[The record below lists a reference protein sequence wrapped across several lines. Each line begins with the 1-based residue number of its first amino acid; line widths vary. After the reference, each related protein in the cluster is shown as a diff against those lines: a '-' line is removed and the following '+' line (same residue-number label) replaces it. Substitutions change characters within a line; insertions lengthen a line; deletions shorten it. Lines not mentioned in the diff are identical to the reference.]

1 MKKLISR
8 YWLVLVAL
16 VSVTLFTACS
26 SDDDAVNPVFP
37 QVQTIAGAAGDVK
50 EFSFDANQNWSLSS
64 NQIWCKISKVEAQNE
79 NQEEA
84 KAAVKPGFVLNGAAG
99 KQTIQVTITDDDAS
113 KDMSVAQLSLK
124 MGDQEVTIAEIQRS
138 AEGYELKVYDELG
151 YDITETGI
159 TVGYKDIAGQPIYNK
174 FTVKSTFRFAVTNT
188 PAWVEL
194 EGGFLVGAPNKEIV
208 GGAAFKENQGLN
220 AKYAIGKDANYTI
233 TFASEDGKAAVTVP
247 VIYNGMTTN
256 TMDITY
262 PTSSQWAVW
271 NVSMDGKVFTQ
282 NGSSLNGDAADVFTF
297 HNFVPFQLNT
307 RDDAYQLVVFENKK
321 EGLFEDESGAVKL
334 HGEKGDVKLT
344 VDALSSG
351 SRELLVYALPQS
363 VCDTLENGLD
373 DMLEEDFK
381 TVRSD
386 FDRYFLM
393 DVVQKENSSSA
404 DDQSSAPTILEMNYL
419 PVECK
424 KDKSMYGSVA
434 SEFFGYN
441 GDEIYVAKSKVGVS
455 LTVNPNLKNWDPT
468 TMMETGYLTV
478 TDGGGNDI
486 SSSVEASQDGN
497 ENWVFFVPVPETT
510 PMYMIFK
517 DNGTPVRILVIEA
530 GEEGMS
536 KKHTSIRKIR
546 K

>member
-84 KAAVKPGFVLNGAAG
+84 KGAVKPGFVLNGAAG

-113 KDMSVAQLSLK
+113 KDLSVAQLNLK
-124 MGDQEVTIAEIQRS
+124 MGGQEVTIAEIQRS
-138 AEGYELKVYDELG
+138 AEGYDLKVYDALG
-151 YDITETGI
+151 NDITETGI
-159 TVGYKDIAGQPIYNK
+159 IVGYKNVAGQPIYNK
-174 FTVKSTFRFAVTNT
+174 FTVKSTYRFAVTNT

-194 EGGFLVGAPNKEIV
+194 EGGFLVGTPNNEVV
-208 GGAAFKENQGLN
+208 GGAAFKEGQGLN
-220 AKYAIGKDANYTI
+220 AKYAIAKEANYTI

-247 VIYNGMTTN
+247 VVYNGMTTH

-282 NGSSLNGDAADVFTF
+282 NGSSLNGDATNVFTF

-307 RDDAYQLVVFENKK
+307 LNDAYQLVVFDKK
-321 EGLFEDESGAVKL
+321 EDGLREETSGAVKL
-334 HGEKGDVKLT
+334 QGEKGDVKLT
-344 VDALSSG
+344 IDALSSG
-351 SRELLVYALPQS
+351 SREFLVYALPQS
-363 VCDTLENGLD
+363 VYATFDNGLD
-373 DMLEEDFK
+373 EMLENDFT
-381 TVRSD
+381 TVKSD
-386 FDRYFLM
+386 YDRYFLM
-393 DVVQKENSSSA
+393 DVVQKEANSSA
-404 DDQSSAPTILEMNYL
+404 DDQSAAPTILKMNYL

-424 KDKSMYGSVA
+424 KDKSMYGSII
-434 SEFFGYN
+434 SEAFGYN
-441 GDEIYVAKSKVGVS
+441 GDEIYVAQSEVGSS
-455 LTVNPNLKNWDPT
+455 LTVNPNIKDWNPT

-478 TDGGGNDI
+478 MDSNGND
-486 SSSVEASQDGN
+486 VYAEPSQDEK
-497 ENWVFFVPVPETT
+497 ENWIFFVQVPEAT
-510 PMYMIFK
+510 PMFMVFK
-517 DNGTPVRILVIEA
+517 DNGTPVKVLVVESP
-530 GEEGMS
+530 GEGMS